1 MNKQRVD
8 KGQMAI
14 RGKGGSIG
22 FLVMG
27 FWLAISPIIGIFYG
41 KPLFTS
47 QAALS
52 FFTALMGVSVVYVY
66 LIVKSAFIQVKERKR
81 LILHSLIYLIVG
93 IFWLKLR
100 FADLSQIIVNGQV
113 TEHIMPL
120 FGFLLV
126 FTGLYLAYEAI
137 KKR

>member
-27 FWLAISPIIGIFYG
+27 FWLTISPIIGIFYG